1 MREREGEPPPAC
13 PPGRDV
19 ACYVSTRGAG
29 RGNAHLNYC
38 FILPD
43 FRIEN
48 LIPLPLKYFILLFRI
63 SNHFQS
69 GVFHVEGMIDLN
81 EQMQVRVNKINAI
94 RQSGA
99 NPFAER
105 FDRTHRL
112 HEALALADDTAKVS
126 VAGRIV
132 SLRFFGKLAFG
143 HLYDL
148 DGKLQ
153 FALQK
158 NKLGARFADFQNQ
171 VDIGDFIGVA
181 GTMITTK
188 TGEKTIDVESFSF
201 LSKTL
206 RPLPEK
212 FHGITDPELRLR
224 KRYLDLIM
232 TPESRDRFRKRTQV
246 IKTIRNFLDD
256 HGFLEIDTPVLSN
269 KACGALARPF
279 ITHHN
284 MLDIDVYLRISPET
298 YLKRAI
304 AGGFDRVYEFARS
317 FRNEGVD
324 ASHLPD
330 FTLLEYY
337 CAYWNYI
344 DNMNFTE
351 ELFKHLLQAVNGGL
365 DLTYENTKI
374 DFGGAW
380 PRVSFRDLILG
391 DCGIDIGAHA
401 TKESLMAEI
410 NTRGITFETDVDIKK
425 AGRGTLID
433 ILYKKVS
440 RPKLVNP
447 TFITHHPLDL
457 SPLARKNDADPM
469 VVDRFQLVVNG
480 WEVVNAYSELVDPI
494 DQAERFK
501 VQADAR
507 AHGDTEAME
516 VDNDFVQC
524 MEFGMPPISGWG
536 MGIDRIVALLTN
548 ASTLRD
554 VILFPLMRPEGE

>member
-1 MREREGEPPPAC
+1 VEPVIDPSEQIAV
-13 PPGRDV
+13 RTAKIDLL
-19 ACYVSTRGAG
+19 RKAG
-29 RGNAHLNYC
+29 R
-38 FILPD
+38 
-43 FRIEN
+43 
-48 LIPLPLKYFILLFRI
+48 
-63 SNHFQS
+63 
-69 GVFHVEGMIDLN
+69 
-81 EQMQVRVNKINAI
+81 
-94 RQSGA
+94 

-105 FDRTHRL
+105 FERSHRL
-112 HEALALADDTAKVS
+112 HEAATLADGTGPVA

-132 SLRFFGKLAFG
+132 ALRYFGKLAFG

-158 NKLGARFADFQNQ
+158 NKLGESFDLFKNA
-171 VDIGDFIGVA
+171 VDIGDFVGVA

-188 TGEKTIDVESFSF
+188 TGEKTIDVDGFTF
-201 LSKTL
+201 LSKSL

-212 FHGITDPELRLR
+212 FHGLTDPELRLR
-224 KRYLDLIM
+224 RRYLDLIT
-232 TPESRDRFRKRTQV
+232 TPESRERFIKRTKI
-246 IKTIRNFLDD
+246 IKTIRDYLDGN
-256 HGFLEIDTPVLSN
+256 GFIEIDTPVLSN

-279 ITHHN
+279 VTHN
-284 MLDIDVYLRISPET
+284 NALDIDIFLRIAPET

-337 CAYWNYI
+337 CAYWNYV

-351 ELFKHLLQAVNGGL
+351 KLIKHLLTEVNGGL
-365 DLTYENTKI
+365 ELTYENTNI
-374 DFGGAW
+374 DFSGVW
-380 PRVSFRDLILG
+380 PRVSFRDVLLR
-391 DCGIDIGAHA
+391 DCGIDIDVFPTREA
-401 TKESLMAEI
+401 LMAEI
-410 NTRGITFETDVDIKK
+410 DRQGIRFETDVEIKK

-433 ILYKKVS
+433 LLYKKVS
-440 RPKLVNP
+440 RPKMVNP
-447 TFITHHPLDL
+447 QFITHHPLDL
-457 SPLARKNDADPM
+457 SPLARKNDVNSL

-494 DQAERFK
+494 DQTQRFK
-501 VQADAR
+501 EQAAAR
-507 AHGDTEAME
+507 AQGDTEAME
-516 VDNDFVQC
+516 VDNDFVTC

-536 MGIDRIVALLTN
+536 MGIDRMVALLTN

-554 VILFPLMRPEGE
+554 VVLFPLLRPEE

>member
-1 MREREGEPPPAC
+1 MEPVPVIDPSEQIAV
-13 PPGRDV
+13 R
-19 ACYVSTRGAG
+19 A
-29 RGNAHLNYC
+29 N
-38 FILPD
+38 
-43 FRIEN
+43 
-48 LIPLPLKYFILLFRI
+48 K
-63 SNHFQS
+63 
-69 GVFHVEGMIDLN
+69 IDLLRKAG
-81 EQMQVRVNKINAI
+81 VK
-94 RQSGA
+94 
-99 NPFAER
+99 PFAER
-105 FDRTHRL
+105 FERSHRL
-112 HEALALADDTAKVS
+112 HEAAGLADGSGPVS

-132 SLRFFGKLAFG
+132 SLRYFGKLAFG

-148 DGKLQ
+148 EGKLQ

-158 NKLGARFADFQNQ
+158 NKLGEKYDLFKNA
-171 VDIGDFIGVA
+171 VDIGDFVGVT

-188 TGEKTIDVESFSF
+188 TGEKTVDVDGFVF
-201 LSKTL
+201 LSKSL

-212 FHGITDPELRLR
+212 FHGLTDPELRLR
-224 KRYLDLIM
+224 RRYLDLI
-232 TPESRDRFRKRTQV
+232 TTQESRERFMKRTRI
-246 IKTIRNFLDD
+246 IKTIRDFLDGN
-256 HGFLEIDTPVLSN
+256 GFLEIDTPVLSN

-279 ITHHN
+279 VTHN
-284 MLDIDVYLRISPET
+284 NALDIDVFLRIAPET

-337 CAYWNYI
+337 CAYWNYV

-351 ELFKHLLQAVNGGL
+351 KLMKHLLMAVNGGL
-365 DLTYENTKI
+365 ELTYENTKI
-374 DFGGAW
+374 NFDGAW
-380 PRVSFRDLILG
+380 PRYSFREVLLR
-391 DCGIDIGAHA
+391 DCGVDIDKFPERDG
-401 TKESLMAEI
+401 LMAEI
-410 NTRGITFETDVDIKK
+410 DRQGIRFETDVEIKS

-433 ILYKKVS
+433 LLYKKVS
-440 RPKLVNP
+440 RPKMIDP
-447 TFITHHPLDL
+447 QFITHHPLDL
-457 SPLARKNDADPM
+457 SPLARKNDDNPL

-501 VQADAR
+501 GQAAAR
-507 AHGDTEAME
+507 AQGDTEAME

-536 MGIDRIVALLTN
+536 MGIDRMVALLTN

-554 VILFPLMRPEGE
+554 VVLFPLLRPEE